1 MAFKVCGFVCFPPG
15 LKNKYTE
22 RHTCI
27 RRQASLK
34 RRLRFSARCQAGC
47 AYWHRTSPGEV
58 EHSGC
63 LRVKVEGG
71 DSGTQGQCPES
82 LAPKQLQII
91 TTAEWSCSG
100 PHCVLVNTDE

>member
-1 MAFKVCGFVCFPPG
+1 MVAFKVCVLWAFPAE

-34 RRLRFSARCQAGC
+34 RRLRFSPRCWAGC
-47 AYWHRTSPGEV
+47 VYWHRTSQGEV

-71 DSGTQGQCPES
+71 ESGTHGQCPKS
-82 LAPKQLQII
+82 LAP
-91 TTAEWSCSG
+91 
-100 PHCVLVNTDE
+100 NNYDR